1 MRHEPIRGELELMVE
16 KRTDEQ
22 GTGQNKRKSKT
33 TVLEERLKLK
43 MKGDLYHPNF
53 LLYNAALGIGLTQ
66 QSFTA
71 DGDSD
76 RNSGLLNDYSVL
88 AQLLRMKP
96 YPLTVYLN
104 KSDDLIP
111 RSFLGS
117 LRAERQSSGISLA
130 LRSEDWPMRFQ
141 YNTSETRQKSLAPT
155 ARDFFN
161 RDAERFRYS
170 VTHDFSELSHMSFEF
185 DRNEVLQRSSAS
197 LSDLKEDRYTFMH
210 DLTFGGD
217 EQHRLDSFF
226 AYTDQSG
233 SFSFEILQV
242 EERLRLQHTSD
253 FFTNYNLRFTDTKQE
268 TSKNNEIRGQ
278 AGFEHRLYESLVT
291 TGNVFASE
299 SDLDNQGK
307 LTQRGGG
314 LGFNYRKKNPWGTL
328 LSTYTVNLSRSDQT
342 GGSGT
347 GIVIDESHVFTDPL
361 PITLD
366 RVNINTSSIV
376 VTDSTG
382 LDIYTLG
389 DDYTITEI
397 NGRIRLNATTL
408 GTIPPNIGDGETL
421 FVDYTFFIEPK
432 RQEDV
437 LRQNFTVRE
446 RFDKGLSLYYAYQ
459 RQDEKVSSSVTEI
472 TPDEFK
478 TNTFGAEY
486 VKKALS
492 LLAEYSKQNST
503 QISSTHKRL
512 EARYSW
518 TIDDDTRASVLVSNQ
533 WLYFGEPENYDIV
546 VFRAGGEIFSRLTDK
561 YNVSARFDYRNE
573 DDSRFGITEGVQLTS
588 ELQYNYRRLSITTG
602 VELSLLKRRDDEIN
616 SSFLYLR
623 LRRFF

>member
-1 MRHEPIRGELELMVE
+1 MVE

-22 GTGQNKRKSKT
+22 GTGQNKRKSKA
-33 TVLEERLKLK
+33 TVIEERLKLK

-53 LLYNAALGIGLTQ
+53 LLYNAALGFGLIQ
-66 QSFTA
+66 QSFVT

-76 RNSGLLNDYSVL
+76 RSRGSLNDYSVL

-104 KSDDLIP
+104 KSEDLIP
-111 RSFLGS
+111 RRFLGS
-117 LRAERQSSGISLA
+117 LRVERQSSGISLA
-130 LRSEDWPMRFQ
+130 LRSENWPMRFQ
-141 YNTSETRQKSLAPT
+141 YSTGETRQKSLAPT

-161 RDAERFRYS
+161 RDAERFKYS
-170 VTHDFSELSHMSFEF
+170 VTHDFSELSHMRFEF
-185 DRNEVLQRSSAS
+185 DRNEVSQRSSAS
-197 LSDLKEDRYTFMH
+197 STDLKENRYTLLH

-233 SFSFEILQV
+233 SFNFENLQA

-268 TSKNNEIRGQ
+268 TSRNKEVRGQ

-291 TGNVFASE
+291 TGNIFASE
-299 SDLDNQGK
+299 SDLNNQGK

-421 FVDYTFFIEPK
+421 FVDYTFFVEPK